1 MQLHIPVSLFCKL
14 KILYYI
20 SREDT
25 VVGPAFHLYNKNIN
39 YYIKN
44 NFFQRIVLLILAI
57 ANYID
62 FIIHALLACSRHS
75 DGGVQHKV
83 RKQVNSL
90 LK

>member
-1 MQLHIPVSLFCKL
+1 MQIHIPVSLFCKL

-20 SREDT
+20 PREDT
-25 VVGPAFHLYNKNIN
+25 VVSAAFYLYNNN
-39 YYIKN
+39 NNIKN
-44 NFFQRIVLLILAI
+44 NFFQRIVLLIL

>member
-20 SREDT
+20 SSEDT
-25 VVGPAFHLYNKNIN
+25 VVGPAFHLYANNIN
-39 YYIKN
+39 IKK

>member
-1 MQLHIPVSLFCKL
+1 MQLLISVSLFCKL

-20 SREDT
+20 SSEDT
-25 VVGPAFHLYNKNIN
+25 VVGPAFHLYANNIN
-39 YYIKN
+39 IKK

-83 RKQVNSL
+83 RKQANSL
-90 LK
+90 FK

>member
-1 MQLHIPVSLFCKL
+1 MQIHIPVSLFCKL

-20 SREDT
+20 PREDA
-25 VVGPAFHLYNKNIN
+25 VVSAAFYLYNNNIN
-39 YYIKN
+39 IKN

-62 FIIHALLACSRHS
+62 IIIHALLACSRHS